1 MSDVTKC
8 CRKVKILAWPCMA
21 FRQVAQQVCK
31 NYVLIRVMNAKT
43 EQEPSLDEMAIDD
56 SLSLM
61 ARLKKYVASDL
72 FLHRC
77 VPSPG
82 RSAFY
87 W

>member
-1 MSDVTKC
+1 
-8 CRKVKILAWPCMA
+8 
-21 FRQVAQQVCK
+21 
-31 NYVLIRVMNAKT
+31 MNAKT